1 MYNPVMTPQL
11 EETHGA
17 STISHQKRIYNGRS
31 RFWYDKTIHNDKLI
45 QQSFKD
51 QILDIELFGLKNT
64 FSEISFVV
72 LVKP

>member
-17 STISHQKRIYNGRS
+17 STISHQKRIYNGSS
-31 RFWYDKTIHNDKLI
+31 RFWYDKSIHNGKLI

-51 QILDIELFGLKNT
+51 QILDIELYGLKNT

>member
-1 MYNPVMTPQL
+1 MYNPVMTLQL

-31 RFWYDKTIHNDKLI
+31 RFWYDKTIHNGKLI

-51 QILDIELFGLKNT
+51 QILDIELYGLKNT

>member
-11 EETHGA
+11 EETHGT
-17 STISHQKRIYNGRS
+17 STISHQKRIYNGCS
-31 RFWYDKTIHNDKLI
+31 RFWYDKTIHNEQLI

-51 QILDIELFGLKNT
+51 QILDIELYGLKNT

>member
-31 RFWYDKTIHNDKLI
+31 RFLYDKTIHNDKLI

-51 QILDIELFGLKNT
+51 QILDIELYGLKNT